1 MAALFK
7 KIFQK
12 DMPQPFWDWK
22 YARPHCAALGV
33 WRGDELVAHYGGM
46 GTDIAYKGLP
56 ARAVQICDVMVDTT
70 VRQAVRTQSPFFLS
84 TSAFLERYI
93 GYDNPFLLG
102 FGFPSDRHMALAA
115 HLKLYAPVGKMWE
128 LGWDLETQP
137 RMPWLLTVEACDTPV
152 LPNARAA
159 QDADKIT
166 PHNAHISQEADTAPE
181 ARAMTLPDAF
191 QRNRRAIDALGAQQ
205 VRDLRDRIAARK
217 DAGFVAWRYLQHPL
231 ERYTLLFVKHR
242 LTRKPIGLC
251 VLKVEAE
258 RVLWMDA
265 IAPLAHLPALAQVAR
280 AATWLL
286 QRRKLALWCSAPDVD
301 RFGSVTTA
309 TALPITTPANVWTPG
324 PEPDV
329 LKDKWW
335 LLAGDTDWL

>member
-1 MAALFK
+1 VNNQDAHELRHSGESGKLTVRELSPADAPEMRRLFT

-12 DMPQPFWDWK
+12 DMPQELWDWK

-46 GTDIAYKGLP
+46 GTDITYDGAP

-115 HLKLYAPVGKMWE
+115 RLKLYAPVGRMWE
-128 LGWDLETQP
+128 LGWNFDSAQ
-137 RMPWLLTVEACDTPV
+137 RVPWLLGVTVLDAANV
-152 LPNARAA
+152 ARYRK
-159 QDADKIT
+159 Q
-166 PHNAHISQEADTAPE
+166 
-181 ARAMTLPDAF
+181 L
-191 QRNRRAIDALGAQQ
+191 DALGAQQ
-205 VRDLRDRIAARK
+205 AQDLSGRIVARK
-217 DAGFVAWRYLQHPL
+217 DADFVTWRYLQHPL
-231 ERYTLLFVKHR
+231 ERYTVLFVKHR
-242 LTRKPIGLC
+242 ITGKPIGLL
-251 VLKVEAE
+251 VLKVEDE

-286 QRRKLALWCSAPDVD
+286 ERRKLALWCSEPDVA
-301 RFGSVTTA
+301 RFGEVMTS
-309 TALPITTPANVWTPG
+309 TALPITTPANIWTPG
-324 PEPDV
+324 PAPED
-329 LKDKWW
+329 LKDRWW

>member
-1 MAALFK
+1 MRALFTN
-7 KIFQK
+7 IFQK
-12 DMPQPFWDWK
+12 DMPQSLWDWK

-46 GTDIAYKGLP
+46 GTDIAYKGQP
-56 ARAVQICDVMVDTT
+56 ARAVQICDVMVDTS

-115 HLKLYAPVGKMWE
+115 RLKLYAPVGKIWE
-128 LGWDLETQP
+128 LAWNLDAQP
-137 RMPWLLTVEACDTPV
+137 RMPWLLKAD
-152 LPNARAA
+152 LLDAHNIARYRK
-159 QDADKIT
+159 Q
-166 PHNAHISQEADTAPE
+166 
-181 ARAMTLPDAF
+181 L
-191 QRNRRAIDALGAQQ
+191 DALGTQQ
-205 VRDLRDRIAARK
+205 AADLADRIVARK

-231 ERYTLLFVKHR
+231 ERYTLLLVKHR
-242 LTRKPIGLC
+242 ITRRPIGLC

-280 AATWLL
+280 AATWIL
-286 QRRKLALWCSAPDVD
+286 QRRKLALWCSEPDVK
-301 RFGSVTTA
+301 RFGAVSA
-309 TALPITTPANVWTPG
+309 AMAMPITTPANVWTPG
-324 PEPDV
+324 PAPEE
-329 LKDKWW
+329 LKDRWW

>member
-1 MAALFK
+1 MGSLEDAPDAANSAQQTLTVRELTPADAPAMRALFT

-12 DMPQPFWDWK
+12 EMSQPLWDWK

-46 GTDIAYKGLP
+46 GTDIQYNGQP

-70 VRQAVRTQSPFFLS
+70 VRQSVRTQSPFFLS

-128 LGWDLETQP
+128 LSWALDAQP
-137 RMPWLLTVEACDTPV
+137 RMPWLLKAD
-152 LPNARAA
+152 LLDAA
-159 QDADKIT
+159 NFTRYRKQ
-166 PHNAHISQEADTAPE
+166 
-181 ARAMTLPDAF
+181 L
-191 QRNRRAIDALGAQQ
+191 DALGVQQ
-205 VRDLRDRIAARK
+205 AAGLRERIVARK
-217 DAGFVAWRYLQHPL
+217 DADFVSWRYLHHPL
-231 ERYTLLFVKHR
+231 ERYTLLLVTHR
-242 LTRKPIGLC
+242 ISRRTIGLC
-251 VLKVEAE
+251 VLKVEDE

-265 IAPLAHLPALAQVAR
+265 IAPLANLPALAQVAR

-286 QRRKLALWCSAPDVD
+286 ERRKLVLWCSEPDVN
-301 RFGSVTTA
+301 RFGAVSAA

-324 PEPDV
+324 PAPDV